1 MIENMALLKQ
11 AMEQMDAEDPDL
23 AQTGKERAA
32 GTLSDAGL
40 SFLKLA
46 ELMEQRRLLL
56 RPRIMANIKRM
67 DQPGMLGEAA
77 FRDAGSALRREGQS
91 FRQIAEALELNT
103 PPAPRYEDVE
113 QESEPPQYDP
123 AIEPSQYDTA
133 IEPPQYDPAI
143 EPPRYDPAI
152 EPTWYDAAI
161 EPSAPTPGAPRWMRA
176 LLFVASLVFFPLRH
190 PIRFLAIA
198 PVVVLLFYA
207 SRGFVPL
214 DRIAA
219 VVDSTYQA
227 MVSVSAFV
235 NEQIVRRSK
244 EVPAPP
250 TASASIPSPATS
262 LSPSR
267 PSAPSAAAAL
277 SPPVS
282 TPRRDARGAA
292 ASNSEA
298 SSRRYVPN
306 EDDRLRAF
314 DDIIPEQMRRKS
326 RMGGACVG
334 GVGGCYW
341 GGLHY

>member
-123 AIEPSQYDTA
+123 AIEPSQ
-133 IEPPQYDPAI
+133 
-143 EPPRYDPAI
+143 YDPAI

>member
-1 MIENMALLKQ
+1 
-11 AMEQMDAEDPDL
+11 MDAEDPDL

-123 AIEPSQYDTA
+123 AIEPSQYDPA
-133 IEPPQYDPAI
+133 IEPPRYDPAI

-250 TASASIPSPATS
+250 TASASIPSPAPS

>member
-123 AIEPSQYDTA
+123 AIEPSQYDPA
-133 IEPPQYDPAI
+133 IEPPRYDPAI

>member
-123 AIEPSQYDTA
+123 AIEP
-133 IEPPQYDPAI
+133 
-143 EPPRYDPAI
+143 PRYDPAI

-207 SRGFVPL
+207 LRGFVPL

-219 VVDSTYQA
+219 VGDSTYQA

-250 TASASIPSPATS
+250 TASASTPSPATS
-262 LSPSR
+262 LSPTR
-267 PSAPSAAAAL
+267 PSAPSSAAAL

>member
-11 AMEQMDAEDPDL
+11 AMEQMDAEDPEL
-23 AQTGKERAA
+23 AQTGKDRAA

-103 PPAPRYEDVE
+103 PPAPRYEDVA

-123 AIEPSQYDTA
+123 AIEP
-133 IEPPQYDPAI
+133 PPYG
-143 EPPRYDPAI
+143 PAI

-161 EPSAPTPGAPRWMRA
+161 EPGAPTPGAPRWMRA

-198 PVVVLLFYA
+198 PVVVLPFYA
-207 SRGFVPL
+207 LRGFVPL

-219 VVDSTYQA
+219 VGDSTYQA
-227 MVSVSAFV
+227 MVSVSAVV

-250 TASASIPSPATS
+250 TASASILSPAAS

-267 PSAPSAAAAL
+267 PSAPSSAGFL

-314 DDIIPEQMRRKS
+314 DDIIPEQVRRKS

>member
-123 AIEPSQYDTA
+123 AIEPSQYDPA
-133 IEPPQYDPAI
+133 IEPPRYDPAI

-282 TPRRDARGAA
+282 TPRRDVRGAA

>member
-1 MIENMALLKQ
+1 
-11 AMEQMDAEDPDL
+11 
-23 AQTGKERAA
+23 
-32 GTLSDAGL
+32 
-40 SFLKLA
+40 
-46 ELMEQRRLLL
+46 
-56 RPRIMANIKRM
+56 MANIKRM

>member
-123 AIEPSQYDTA
+123 AIEPS
-133 IEPPQYDPAI
+133 QYDPAI